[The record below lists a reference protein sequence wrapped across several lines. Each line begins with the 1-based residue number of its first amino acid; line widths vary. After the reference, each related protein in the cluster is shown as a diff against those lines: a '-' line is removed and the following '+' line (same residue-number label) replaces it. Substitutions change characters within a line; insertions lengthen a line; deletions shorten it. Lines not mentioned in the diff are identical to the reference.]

1 MIARRLVSW
10 LQWALPL
17 PLGLVGGTACN
28 GAGDE
33 TCEVQTSEIS
43 TVALVVDSGFDIR
56 VAVDFELGDRQGPR
70 SPVSLCESD
79 TLTINGATPTSSTKA
94 TRVEYSLAVPV
105 DGERRFEFVL
115 EREAES
121 ETIAFEI
128 ELPPA
133 FEILTPMDGDPLQV
147 GEVQSVTWEP
157 SLGEQSTMLVGL
169 TEALG
174 GGQCLLTPQDDALYE
189 SLGGVPVPDTG
200 QWEVKNDEIGSDSP
214 VPCAAT
220 YTLTRLV
227 LGDYP
232 TQFERGGRVEARVE
246 RYRDIEVTP

>member
-17 PLGLVGGTACN
+17 GLAGGTGCN
-28 GAGDE
+28 GATDE
-33 TCEVQTSEIS
+33 TCEAQTSEIS

-70 SPVSLCESD
+70 SPVSLCDSD
-79 TLTINGATPTSSTKA
+79 TLTINDTTPTSSTKA
-94 TRVEYSLAVPV
+94 TRVEYSITVPV

-121 ETIAFEI
+121 ETIAFEV

-133 FEILTPMDGDPLQV
+133 FEILTPINGDPLQV
-147 GEVQSVTWEP
+147 DEDQPVTWEP
-157 SLGEQSTMLVGL
+157 SLGEENTMLVGL

-174 GGQCLLTPQDDALYE
+174 GGQCLLTPQEDALYE

-200 QWEVKNDEIGSDSP
+200 QWVVKDDEVDTDSP

-232 TQFERGGRVEARVE
+232 TQFERGGRIEARVE